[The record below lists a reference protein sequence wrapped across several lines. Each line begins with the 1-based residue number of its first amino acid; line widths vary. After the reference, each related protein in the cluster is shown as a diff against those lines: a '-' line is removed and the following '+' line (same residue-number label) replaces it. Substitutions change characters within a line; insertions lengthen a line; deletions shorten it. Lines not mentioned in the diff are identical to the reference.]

1 MSSPVRDYVELM
13 KPRIVALVL
22 VTAVAGVVAERSLL
36 ADPLRLFLVLLGIT
50 LTAGSANA
58 FNQYFERDL
67 DAQMERTRARRP
79 LPLHRLPAR
88 NALVFAIGIGAAATA
103 ILALVGNALAA
114 ALALGTI
121 IFYGFFY
128 TLWLKPRTVH
138 NIVIGGAAG
147 AMGPVIAWA
156 AGAGTLALPPVL
168 MFLVIFLWTPP
179 HFWALAVCVR
189 DDYRKVNIPM
199 LPIVR
204 GEAETF
210 RQIVW
215 YSIALALLTVAMPFL
230 NAGGLILALV
240 ALPLSALFVWKA
252 VRARRAAS
260 VERAWDVFGYSIVYL
275 FALFLGIIAD
285 AVWHVPLGGLLS

>member
-1 MSSPVRDYVELM
+1 MSLPVRDYIELM
-13 KPRIVALVL
+13 KPRIVTLVL
-22 VTAVAGVVAERSLL
+22 VTAVAGAVVERSLL
-36 ADPLRLFLVLLGIT
+36 ADPVRLLLVLLGIT

-58 FNQYFERDL
+58 FNQYFEREL
-67 DAQMERTRARRP
+67 DARMERTRARRP

-88 NALVFAIGIGAAATA
+88 NALVFAVAIGAGAT
-103 ILALVGNALAA
+103 LLLGLVSNLLTA

-121 IFYGFFY
+121 VFYGFFY

-156 AGAGTLALPPVL
+156 AGAGNLGLPAVL

-189 DDYRKVNIPM
+189 EDYRKVNIPM

-215 YSIALALLTVAMPFL
+215 YSVALGLLTVVMPFV
-230 NAGGLILALV
+230 NSGGLVFAVL
-240 ALPLSALFVWKA
+240 ALPLSAVFVWKA
-252 VRARRAAS
+252 VGARRAAS

-285 AVWHVPLGGLLS
+285 AIWHVPIGRFFS

>member
-1 MSSPVRDYVELM
+1 MSLPVRDYIELM
-13 KPRIVALVL
+13 KPRIVLLVI
-22 VTAVAGVVAERSLL
+22 VTAVAGAVVEHSLL
-36 ADPLRLFLVLLGIT
+36 SDPWRLALVLLGIT

-58 FNQYFERDL
+58 FNQYFERHL

-79 LPLHRLPAR
+79 LPLHRMPPR
-88 NALVFAIGIGAAATA
+88 NALVFAIAIGIGATVL
-103 ILALVGNALAA
+103 LALVGNALTA

-121 IFYGFFY
+121 VFYGFFY

-147 AMGPVIAWA
+147 AMGPIIAWS
-156 AGAGTLALPPVL
+156 AGAGTLALPAVL

-215 YSIALALLTVAMPFL
+215 YSVALALLTITMPL
-230 NAGGLILALV
+230 VNAGGTVLALV
-240 ALPLSALFVWKA
+240 ALPLGGLFVWKA
-252 VRARRAAS
+252 VRARRAAN

-275 FALFLGIIAD
+275 FVLFLGIIAD
-285 AVWHVPLGGLLS
+285 AIWRVPIGRILS